1 MSKLARNVFIPT
13 SYSVWTAPLGTAL
26 PTSPLTA
33 PSAAYYEVG
42 YLSDQGVTE
51 GRDINETLIYDL
63 VGQLVATAR
72 NQEARPFTF
81 EALED
86 NRVVREL
93 RYPNSTL
100 ATVAGTAEVQTI
112 TLTGT
117 GTAGTWSLT
126 LPGYG
131 TASALTY
138 NVTTSALATA
148 LNAAFGV
155 SGITVSGTAGSSYV
169 VTFPASM
176 GNVALM
182 IASNNITGVTAIGI
196 VETTPGVPSI
206 NTRSV
211 GSGTG
216 QNHRVW
222 LLYLAKGNVHKL
234 FGINDGE
241 ATQSGTVGATG
252 SGASISQF
260 TLRPY
265 PDVAGN
271 FFYLIDDDP
280 SQTVSYA

>member
-1 MSKLARNVFIPT
+1 VSKLARNVFIPT

-33 PSAAYYEVG
+33 PSAAFYEVG
-42 YLSDQGVTE
+42 FLSDQGVTE

-100 ATVAGTAEVQTI
+100 ATAAGTAEVQTI

-138 NVTTSALATA
+138 NITTSALATA

-155 SGITVSGTAGSSYV
+155 SGITVSGTAGSSYI

-182 IASNNITGVTAIGI
+182 QYTQQHHRRHRHRHRRDH
-196 VETTPGVPSI
+196 PGRPVDQHPLRRVRHRPEPPRVAAVP
-206 NTRSV
+206 
-211 GSGTG
+211 GEG
-216 QNHRVW
+216 Q
-222 LLYLAKGNVHKL
+222 
-234 FGINDGE
+234 
-241 ATQSGTVGATG
+241 
-252 SGASISQF
+252 
-260 TLRPY
+260 RPQA
-265 PDVAGN
+265 VRH
-271 FFYLIDDDP
+271 
-280 SQTVSYA
+280 QRR

>member
-1 MSKLARNVFIPT
+1 VSKLARNVFIPT

-33 PSAAYYEVG
+33 PSAAFYEVG
-42 YLSDQGVTE
+42 FLSDQGVTE

-138 NVTTSALATA
+138 NITTSALATA

-155 SGITVSGTAGSSYV
+155 SGITVSGTAGSSYI

-182 IASNNITGVTAIGI
+182 ISTRTTSPASPPSASSRPPRASRRSTPAPSGPAPARTTACGCCTWRRATSTSCSAS
-196 VETTPGVPSI
+196 TTVRRPSPAPSAPPARARRSPSSRCAR
-206 NTRSV
+206 TR
-211 GSGTG
+211 TW
-216 QNHRVW
+216 R
-222 LLYLAKGNVHKL
+222 
-234 FGINDGE
+234 
-241 ATQSGTVGATG
+241 ATSST
-252 SGASISQF
+252 
-260 TLRPY
+260 
-265 PDVAGN
+265 
-271 FFYLIDDDP
+271 
-280 SQTVSYA
+280 